1 MKIVIDGN
9 DGTGKSTVVEWLRG
23 RGYDVV
29 DRGVPTAM
37 TDDPTVH
44 AKHGEIYIILDAP
57 VEVSRAR
64 LEAAGKDL
72 TEKYHTVEDLTH
84 YRARFQD
91 VATRLLN
98 SVVIDTTGTLEQTQT
113 LIMEALRRFRL

>member
-1 MKIVIDGN
+1 MHLVVDGN
-9 DGTGKSTVVEWLRG
+9 DGTGKSTVVAWLRTL
-23 RGYDVV
+23 GYEVS
-29 DRGVPTAM
+29 DRGVPTKM

-44 AKHGEIYIILDAP
+44 AKRGEIYLILDAP

-72 TEKYHTVEDLTH
+72 NEQYHTVQDLTH

-91 VATRLLN
+91 VAKRLLN
-98 SVVIDTTGTLEQTQT
+98 CVVIDTTGTFEQTQAA
-113 LIMEALRRFRL
+113 IREALQRFNR